1 MRGSLPRKDRKPAIG
16 ALIAAVLA
24 AALAPASAAGPGGGG
39 AAPDRFDR
47 VVIDAG
53 HGGDDQGAGG
63 PSGLLE
69 KNIVLDVAR
78 RLATR
83 LRDDGLEVVMTRDGD
98 HAVSLEQRAAVANE
112 SRGELFLSIHA
123 NAAPSPKA
131 RGIETFFVSL
141 HASDEAA
148 QRVATR
154 ENSAFRSAAASV
166 GGADPVAA
174 ILGDLTVSEHLAES
188 NEFARLAHEELAA
201 IDRHPSRGVK
211 QAPFYVLMGVQMPAT
226 LVEIGFI
233 TNPQEE
239 RALASKVRQEQIAD
253 ALARAVHEFGRRYD
267 ARHGVARE
275 GGPSAPSGGS

>member
-1 MRGSLPRKDRKPAIG
+1 VRGAIQRKVRKRGTG
-16 ALIAAVLA
+16 AAIAALF
-24 AALAPASAAGPGGGG
+24 ALASAPAGATEPAVGG

-63 PSGLLE
+63 PNGLLE

-83 LRDDGLEVVMTRDGD
+83 LRDDGLEVVMTRDAD

-154 ENSAFRSAAASV
+154 ENSAFRSASGSAP
-166 GGADPVAA
+166 GADPVAA
-174 ILGDLTVSEHLAES
+174 ILGDLTASEHLTES
-188 NEFARLAHEELAA
+188 NEFARLAHGELAA

-239 RALASKVRQEQIAD
+239 RALGSKVRQEQIAD

-267 ARHGVARE
+267 ARHGVARQ
-275 GGPSAPSGGS
+275 GGRTVPSGGS

>member
-1 MRGSLPRKDRKPAIG
+1 MRGAVHQKIWKCGNGAAIV
-16 ALIAAVLA
+16 ALVALASPKATATGPA
-24 AALAPASAAGPGGGG
+24 AAG

-63 PSGLLE
+63 PQGLLE

-98 HAVSLEQRAAVANE
+98 QAVSLEQRAAVANE
-112 SRGELFLSIHA
+112 SHGELFLSIHA

-154 ENSAFRSAAASV
+154 ENSAFRSATGSV
-166 GGADPVAA
+166 GGTDPVAA
-174 ILGDLTVSEHLAES
+174 ILGDLTASEHLAES
-188 NEFARLAHEELAA
+188 NEFARLAHEALAA

-239 RALASKVRQEQIAD
+239 RALGSKVRQEQIAD

-267 ARHGVARE
+267 ARHGVARQGE
-275 GGPSAPSGGS
+275 RTAPSGGS

>member
-1 MRGSLPRKDRKPAIG
+1 VRGGLQRKHRTRDAAAIVG
-16 ALIAAVLA
+16 LVA
-24 AALAPASAAGPGGGG
+24 AALAAAGAAGPGGAGP
-39 AAPDRFDR
+39 ASDRFDR

-63 PSGLLE
+63 PNGLLE
-69 KNIVLDVAR
+69 KNVVLDVAR

-112 SRGELFLSIHA
+112 SQGELFLSIHA

-154 ENSAFRSAAASV
+154 ENSAFRSTTGAS
-166 GGADPVAA
+166 GAADPVAA

-188 NEFARLAHEELAA
+188 NEFARLAQEELAA

-239 RALASKVRQEQIAD
+239 RALGSKVRQEQIAD
-253 ALARAVHEFGRRYD
+253 ALARAIHEFGRRYD

-275 GGPSAPSGGS
+275 GGRGSPSGGS

>member
-1 MRGSLPRKDRKPAIG
+1 VVRGTAQQKVSKAGFGAAIALLAVFAGSVAGATGPATG
-16 ALIAAVLA
+16 AAV
-24 AALAPASAAGPGGGG
+24 
-39 AAPDRFDR
+39 PDRFDR

-63 PSGLLE
+63 PNGLLE
-69 KNIVLDVAR
+69 KNIVLEVAR
-78 RLATR
+78 RLAAR
-83 LRDDGLEVVMTRDGD
+83 LRDDGLEVVMTREADQ
-98 HAVSLEQRAAVANE
+98 AVSLEQRAAVAND
-112 SRGELFLSIHA
+112 SHGELFLSIHA
-123 NAAPSPKA
+123 NAASSPKV

-154 ENSAFRSAAASV
+154 ENSAFRAANGTS
-166 GGADPVAA
+166 GEGDPVAA
-174 ILGDLTVSEHLAES
+174 ILGDLTVSEHVAES
-188 NEFARLAHEELAA
+188 NEFARLAHEQLAS

-239 RALASKVRQEQIAD
+239 RALGSKVRQEQIAD

-267 ARHGVARE
+267 ARHGVARQAE
-275 GGPSAPSGGS
+275 RGSGGS

>member
-1 MRGSLPRKDRKPAIG
+1 VSATVPQEVRKRRAC
-16 ALIAAVLA
+16 ATLLVLVA
-24 AALAPASAAGPGGGG
+24 GVCLAGVANPQTTGVT
-39 AAPDRFDR
+39 PDRFDR

-53 HGGDDQGAGG
+53 HGGDDHGAEG
-63 PSGLLE
+63 PNGLLE
-69 KNIVLDVAR
+69 KNIVLDVAE
-78 RLATR
+78 RLANR
-83 LRDDGLEVVMTRDGD
+83 LRDDGLEVVMTRDAD
-98 HAVSLEQRAAVANE
+98 QAVSLEQRAAVANE

-154 ENSAFRSAAASV
+154 ENSAFHSTSESST
-166 GGADPVAA
+166 GGDPVAA

-188 NEFARLAHEELAA
+188 NEFARLAHAELAA
-201 IDRHPSRGVK
+201 IDHHPSRGVK
-211 QAPFYVLMGVQMPAT
+211 QAPFYVLMGVQMPAS

-267 ARHGVARE
+267 ARHGVARQV
-275 GGPSAPSGGS
+275 GRTAPSGGS

>member
-1 MRGSLPRKDRKPAIG
+1 MALLALSSLVGTAG
-16 ALIAAVLA
+16 A
-24 AALAPASAAGPGGGG
+24 AADPPARSGP
-39 AAPDRFDR
+39 PDRFDR

-63 PSGLLE
+63 PNGLLE
-69 KNIVLDVAR
+69 KNVVLDVAR

-98 HAVSLEQRAAVANE
+98 QAVSLEQRAAVANE

-123 NAAPSPKA
+123 NAAPSPRA

-154 ENSAFRSAAASV
+154 ENSAFRSAS
-166 GGADPVAA
+166 GAVAGEDPVAA

-201 IDRHPSRGVK
+201 IDRRPSRGVK

-239 RALASKVRQEQIAD
+239 RALGSKVRQEQIAD

-267 ARHGVARE
+267 ARHGVARQSE
-275 GGPSAPSGGS
+275 RTAPSGGS

>member
-1 MRGSLPRKDRKPAIG
+1 VRGTAQRKAGSGAAIALLASFASSLAGATGPAT
-16 ALIAAVLA
+16 AA
-24 AALAPASAAGPGGGG
+24 

-63 PSGLLE
+63 PNGLLE

-78 RLATR
+78 RLAAR
-83 LRDDGLEVVMTRDGD
+83 LRDDGLEVVMTRDAD
-98 HAVSLEQRAAVANE
+98 QAVSLEQRAAVAND
-112 SRGELFLSIHA
+112 SHGELFLSIHA
-123 NAAPSPKA
+123 NAASSPKV

-154 ENSAFRSAAASV
+154 ENSAFRAANQTSA
-166 GGADPVAA
+166 GADPVAA
-174 ILGDLTVSEHLAES
+174 ILGDLTVSEHVAES
-188 NEFARLAHEELAA
+188 NEFARLAQQQLVS
-201 IDRHPSRGVK
+201 IDRRPSRGVK
-211 QAPFYVLMGVQMPAT
+211 QAPFFVLMGVQMPAT

-239 RALASKVRQEQIAD
+239 RALGSKVRQEQIAD
-253 ALARAVHEFGRRYD
+253 ALARAIHEFGRRYD
-267 ARHGVARE
+267 ARHGVARQSE
-275 GGPSAPSGGS
+275 RGSGGS